1 MKRKKGHPDK
11 FIFKNMATFEKHHSQ
26 MLVKHL
32 NDLSVKLDQQEISVE
47 DSIETIKGLLI
58 SLAKL
63 KKYYETHE

>member
-32 NDLSVKLDQQEISVE
+32 NDLKSKLTDDEVSVE
-47 DSIETIKGLLI
+47 DTIETLKGLLT
-58 SLAKL
+58 SLVKL
-63 KKYYETHE
+63 KKYYEKE